1 MSRKRPIRIAFI
13 LLAIVLLTTLSL
25 GLVKRTAYSA
35 YTSCRKLAMTTKGY
49 AVWKYDRTVQMESK
63 SRIFFSD
70 GFNELTCEAMR
81 IGPFW
86 VVTSNIQTGFGCVK
100 NLDTGEMCPEDYF
113 GVDP

>member
-1 MSRKRPIRIAFI
+1 MSRKRPIRTAFI

-86 VVTSNIQTGFGCVK
+86 VVTSNIQTRFGCVK
-100 NLDTGEMCPEDYF
+100 NLDRGEMCPEDYF
-113 GVDP
+113 GVNP